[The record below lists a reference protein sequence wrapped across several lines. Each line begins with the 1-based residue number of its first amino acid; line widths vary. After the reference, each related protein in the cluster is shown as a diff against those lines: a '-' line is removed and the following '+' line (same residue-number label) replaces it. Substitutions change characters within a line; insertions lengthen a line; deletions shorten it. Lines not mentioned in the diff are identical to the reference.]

1 MWSRLFY
8 CPESEALYT
17 PGASCKPC
25 LNGGSTLNPK
35 PQIFSAETATWIL
48 QLPLWSY
55 RGEDAAKQ
63 VSKPS
68 TSNRKAQ
75 YVGYDG
81 SKVLS
86 GCKGLYRAF
95 KLTAYN
101 VRAGVLGVYCCI
113 SIRELPKIGDP
124 YI

>member
-1 MWSRLFY
+1 MLRSKF
-8 CPESEALYT
+8 P
-17 PGASCKPC
+17 
-25 LNGGSTLNPK
+25 NPQL
-35 PQIFSAETATWIL
+35 QI
-48 QLPLWSY
+48 
-55 RGEDAAKQ
+55 
-63 VSKPS
+63 V
-68 TSNRKAQ
+68 AQ

-124 YI
+124 YIVP